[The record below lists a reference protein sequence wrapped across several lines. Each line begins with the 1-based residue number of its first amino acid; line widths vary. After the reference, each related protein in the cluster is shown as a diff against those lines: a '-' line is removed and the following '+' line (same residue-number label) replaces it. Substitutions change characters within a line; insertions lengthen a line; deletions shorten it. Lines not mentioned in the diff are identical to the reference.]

1 MRFDAA
7 SRRERGL
14 SLFAGGELFVAGLLA
29 MPSFLFDP
37 SLPFRAA
44 QFFLF
49 WFFVWAVGRKNSAIA
64 TLSVAAGIV
73 AFNLIVPYGRVLFA
87 WGAFRVTEG
96 SLLGGIE
103 KALTVE
109 GLIMLSKA
117 TIRSDLRLPGSFGAL
132 IGDSF
137 RYFDRIL
144 EKKGSI
150 DRKDITGSIDRLL
163 LELSADQ
170 EAAALMAAVAGPAA
184 GPAAGP
190 GADPAAG
197 PAADASADA
206 APIPAHGEN
215 GWAPASARGPGRS
228 RVGRFVLAA
237 AVCTSWTLFAA
248 AWFR

>member
-87 WGAFRVTEG
+87 LGAFRVTEG

-103 KALTVE
+103 KAVTVE

-144 EKKGSI
+144 EKKGHI

-170 EAAALMAAVAGPAA
+170 EAAALMAADAA
-184 GPAAGP
+184 ASAGP
-190 GADPAAG
+190 GADAT
-197 PAADASADA
+197 
-206 APIPAHGEN
+206 PITAHGEN

-237 AVCTSWTLFAA
+237 AVCASWALFAA

>member
-103 KALTVE
+103 KAVTVE

-144 EKKGSI
+144 EKKGNI

-170 EAAALMAAVAGPAA
+170 EAAALMAADAA
-184 GPAAGP
+184 ASAGP
-190 GADPAAG
+190 GADAT
-197 PAADASADA
+197 
-206 APIPAHGEN
+206 PITAHGEN

-237 AVCTSWTLFAA
+237 AVCASWALFAA

>member
-87 WGAFRVTEG
+87 LGAFRVTEG

-103 KALTVE
+103 KAVTVE

-144 EKKGSI
+144 EKKGNI

-170 EAAALMAAVAGPAA
+170 EAAALMAADAA
-184 GPAAGP
+184 ASAGP
-190 GADPAAG
+190 GADAT
-197 PAADASADA
+197 
-206 APIPAHGEN
+206 PITAHGEN

-237 AVCTSWTLFAA
+237 AVCASWALFAA